1 MAVFNKKE
9 SCGADAFIRLD
20 FYARWG
26 AGSIFSRDNCQ
37 RYVEF

>member
-9 SCGADAFIRLD
+9 SCSDDSFIRLD

-26 AGSIFSRDNCQ
+26 ADGIFFADDT
-37 RYVEF
+37 